1 MMDYSEILEYWFGD
15 LKNDDYFPARKAKIW
30 YRKDEKVDMHIRE
43 TYTDVWCKAR
53 EEKLC
58 SWYEDPRGTLAV
70 IIILDQFS
78 RHLFRDN
85 AKAYAQDESCV
96 NLCLQSLDRAQQ
108 LLTLEKAFWYMPL
121 QHSESLEL
129 QEKSVGLYKTLV
141 DNANEKIR
149 EQVYGFYDYACAHR
163 DVIKRFGRFPHRN
176 AILQRESTEAE
187 RKFLQRRGT
196 MF

>member
-1 MMDYSEILEYWFGD
+1 MMDYGEILEYWFGD

-30 YRKDEKVDMHIRE
+30 YRKDEKVDMYIRE
-43 TYTDVWCKAR
+43 NFFEVWLKAC
-53 EEKLC
+53 EGKLEHWHND
-58 SWYEDPRGTLAV
+58 SRGILAA
-70 IIILDQFS
+70 IIVLDQFS

-85 AKAYAQDESCV
+85 AKAYAQDKICV
-96 NLCLQSLDRAQQ
+96 DLCLQSLASAQQ
-108 LLTLEKAFWYMPL
+108 LFTLEKAFWYMPL

-129 QEKSVGLYKTLV
+129 QEKSVELYKTLV
-141 DNANEKIR
+141 GNANEKIR

-187 RKFLQRRGT
+187 LKFLQRRGS